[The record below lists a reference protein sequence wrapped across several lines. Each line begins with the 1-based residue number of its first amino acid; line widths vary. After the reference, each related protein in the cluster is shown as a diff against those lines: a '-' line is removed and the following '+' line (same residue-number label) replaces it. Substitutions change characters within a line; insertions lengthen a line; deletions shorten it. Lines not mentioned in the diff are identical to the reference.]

1 MLPKERFTTKT
12 TPYLDLV
19 AQVVFYPK
27 KLIYNIR
34 CLYLIFKTLRLL
46 KKPLRG
52 LASGEA
58 VHQCRRYIPAG
69 TFIFWGM

>member
-1 MLPKERFTTKT
+1 MLPKERLTTKT
-12 TPYLDLV
+12 TPYLGLV

-27 KLIYNIR
+27 KLIYDIR
-34 CLYLIFKTLRLL
+34 CLCLKCKHQGL